1 MDAIQR
7 EYLYKQY
14 EQGANFIKHW
24 HDGRH
29 HLLQFIGTYNAAILA
44 ILGALISF
52 AERDSNQAIL
62 YPKEILYVVV
72 AVSLVS
78 ALVALMGLAT
88 EYSTASYSIYYFEV
102 LREIEAKLNVES
114 GDDVETPLPT
124 LERVGVATNGRRLQ
138 GRWRDRGDMTGL
150 SMFMHRW
157 LPVQRIHK
165 LFYSV
170 LFTLW
175 IAILVYLISTL
186 MQVP

>member
-1 MDAIQR
+1 MDEIRR

-52 AERDSNQAIL
+52 AERDPNQAIL
-62 YPKEILYVVV
+62 TPKEILYVAM

-78 ALVALMGLAT
+78 TLVALMGLAT

-102 LREIEAKLNVES
+102 LREIEAKLNLES
-114 GDDVETPLPT
+114 GDNPETPMPSLKN
-124 LERVGVATNGRRLQ
+124 VGVATNGRKLQ
-138 GRWRDRGDMTGL
+138 GRWKDRGDIAQI

-157 LPVQRIHK
+157 LPVQGIHK
-165 LFYSV
+165 FFYFVLSV
-170 LFTLW
+170 LW
-175 IAILVYLISTL
+175 IAIFVYLTYTL
-186 MQVP
+186 LQVP